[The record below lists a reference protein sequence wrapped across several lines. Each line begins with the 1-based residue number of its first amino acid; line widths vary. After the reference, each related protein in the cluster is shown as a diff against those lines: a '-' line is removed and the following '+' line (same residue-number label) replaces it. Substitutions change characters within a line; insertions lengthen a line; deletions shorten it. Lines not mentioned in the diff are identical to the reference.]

1 MVLRSVRFLL
11 LLFYLF
17 LKKLILLFSKDML
30 NWSKTDLGLEWNLWI
45 YLEWNIY
52 NEIFEYFFHSKH
64 LVGSSSIKTALETI

>member
-1 MVLRSVRFLL
+1 
-11 LLFYLF
+11 
-17 LKKLILLFSKDML
+17 ML

-64 LVGSSSIKTALETI
+64 LVGSSSIKTALETIYNWIFRLDSLNPFCI